1 MSATSHPAPSQQ
13 ESFGKRLRHLF
24 VGVLFALVLLIPKIL
39 HARRN
44 PRSWM
49 FFRIFLGAAGTALVI
64 LPLGAWTSYAPAIVG
79 LTMFVSA
86 ILLPPAKPLT
96 NAGDKARELG
106 ALVVV
111 NGGRFELGDSSS
123 FAAQLFVGAEHI
135 SVRDS
140 HFQSFLEISVKEI
153 TSAQAKESHGR
164 WFLQINWADETAA
177 FAYDGVFA
185 EHLAR
190 VAETTI
196 QSVMRPA
203 LPALPVLPQRRA
215 AGA

>member
-1 MSATSHPAPSQQ
+1 MSAVSNPALAQQ
-13 ESFGKRLRHLF
+13 ESFLKRLRH
-24 VGVLFALVLLIPKIL
+24 VAIGVLFALVLLIPKIL

-44 PRSWM
+44 ARSWM
-49 FFRIFLGAAGTALVI
+49 LFRIFLGVAGAAMVI
-64 LPLGAWTSYAPAIVG
+64 LPLGTWSSYAPAVIG
-79 LTMFVSA
+79 LLLFVSA
-86 ILLPPAKPLT
+86 ILLPPAKPVT
-96 NAGDKARELG
+96 NVDDKARELG

-111 NGGRFELGDSSS
+111 NGGRFKLGGAAS
-123 FAAQLFVGAEHI
+123 FAAQLFVGAEHV

-140 HFQSFLEISVKEI
+140 GLQSFLEIPVSEI
-153 TSAQAKESHGR
+153 TSAQARESHGR
-164 WFLQINWADETAA
+164 WFLDINWGNQIAA

-196 QSVMRPA
+196 RSVMR
-203 LPALPVLPQRRA
+203 PALPVLPQRRA

>member
-1 MSATSHPAPSQQ
+1 MSAASNPALAQQ
-13 ESFGKRLRHLF
+13 ESFGKRLRH
-24 VGVLFALVLLIPKIL
+24 VAIGVLFALVLLIPKIL

-44 PRSWM
+44 AHSWM
-49 FFRIFLGAAGTALVI
+49 LFRIFLGVAGAAMVI
-64 LPLGAWTSYAPAIVG
+64 LPLGAWSSYAPAIAG
-79 LTMFVSA
+79 LVLFVSA
-86 ILLPPAKPLT
+86 ILLPPAKPVT
-96 NAGDKARELG
+96 NVDDKVRELG

-111 NGGRFELGDSSS
+111 NGGRFKLGDAAS
-123 FAAQLFVGAEHI
+123 FAAQLFVGAEDI

-140 HFQSFLEISVKEI
+140 RLQSFLEIPVSEI
-153 TSAQAKESHGR
+153 TSAQAKESQGR
-164 WFLQINWADETAA
+164 WFLRINWGNQTTA

-203 LPALPVLPQRRA
+203 LPVLPQRHP

>member
-1 MSATSHPAPSQQ
+1 MSASSSPAISQP
-13 ESFGKRLRHLF
+13 ESFGKRLRHLA
-24 VGVLFALVLLIPKIL
+24 VGTLFALVLLIPKIL
-39 HARRN
+39 QVRRN

-49 FFRIFLGAAGTALVI
+49 LFRIFLAVAGAALVI
-64 LPLGAWTSYAPAIVG
+64 VPLAAWNSYAPAVAG
-79 LTMFVSA
+79 LTMFISA
-86 ILLPPAKPLT
+86 ILLPPAKPET
-96 NAGDKARELG
+96 TAGDKARELG

-111 NGGRFELGDSSS
+111 NGGRFKLGDASS
-123 FAAQLFVGAEHI
+123 FAAQLFVGAEHV

-140 HFQSFLEISVKEI
+140 RLQSFLEIPVSEI
-153 TSAQAKESHGR
+153 TSAQAEESHGR
-164 WFLQINWADETAA
+164 WFLRINWANQAAA

-196 QSVMRPA
+196 RGIMRS
-203 LPALPVLPQRRA
+203 ALPVLPQRRA